1 MRKIVIGTAV
11 VSSIFAMTAAGAAGL
26 GTLTGGGT
34 VNLVNTG
41 QVAITTTSCTDPLD
55 ISYTYSDATHQT
67 ITGVTLVGSSN
78 ATTTCEGQ
86 TATVVILD
94 TPGTYS
100 QTGNAVFADGAI
112 NETASITLGTPY
124 DVLTYPPT
132 NLTISVG

>member
-11 VSSIFAMTAAGAAGL
+11 VSSIFALTAAGAAGL

-41 QVAITTTSCTDPLD
+41 QVSVSTTSCTDPLD

-67 ITGVTLVGSSN
+67 ITGVVLVGSSN
-78 ATTTCEGQ
+78 GTTTCEGL
-86 TATVVILD
+86 TATVLLLD

-100 QTGNAVFADGAI
+100 QTGNAVFADGSV
-112 NETASITLGTPY
+112 NETATITLATPY
-124 DVLTYPPT
+124 NVLGFPPT
-132 NLTISVG
+132 TLTISVA